1 MDNLPAIKNY
11 TSVGEV
17 NIIITQS
24 VIIVD
29 VVTSATSIPSDS
41 LSSGDIRYHAVH
53 QRALG
58 DCYVTGNFAY
68 KHIGSVIYMLNLFS
82 REEFF
87 PCRYIV

>member
-24 VIIVD
+24 VIVVD

-41 LSSGDIRYHAVH
+41 LSSGYVSDHTVH
-53 QRALG
+53 QRAPG
-58 DCYVTGNFAY
+58 YCNVTGNFAY
-68 KHIGSVIYMLNLFS
+68 KHIGSVIYMLNLFG
-82 REEFF
+82 REDFL
-87 PCRYIV
+87 PNCYVV

>member
-29 VVTSATSIPSDS
+29 VVTSATSIPSDTFS
-41 LSSGDIRYHAVH
+41 PSDIRYHAVH
-53 QRALG
+53 QRAPG
-58 DCYVTGNFAY
+58 YCNISGNFAY
-68 KHIGSVIYMLNLFS
+68 KHICSIIYVFNLFC
-82 REEFF
+82 REDFL
-87 PCRYIV
+87 PCCYVV

>member
-24 VIIVD
+24 IIVVD
-29 VVTSATSIPSDS
+29 VVTSAIPIPSDTFS
-41 LSSGDIRYHAVH
+41 PCDICDYAVH
-53 QRALG
+53 QRAPG
-58 DCYVTGNFAY
+58 YSNISGNFAY
-68 KHIGSVIYMLNLFS
+68 KHISSVIYVIYLFGW
-82 REEFF
+82 EVFF

>member
-1 MDNLPAIKNY
+1 MDNLPANKNY

-24 VIIVD
+24 VIVVD

-41 LSSGDIRYHAVH
+41 LSPGYVSDHTVH
-53 QRALG
+53 QRAPG
-58 DCYVTGNFAY
+58 DSYVTGNFAY
-68 KHIGSVIYMLNLFS
+68 KHICSIIYVLNLFC